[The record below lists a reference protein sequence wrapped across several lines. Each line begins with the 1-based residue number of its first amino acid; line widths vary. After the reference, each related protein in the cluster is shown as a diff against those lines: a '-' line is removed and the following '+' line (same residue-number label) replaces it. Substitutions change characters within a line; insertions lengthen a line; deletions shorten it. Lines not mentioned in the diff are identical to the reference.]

1 MKITKKKAPKWPPTP
16 VADAAAKVV
25 KWGERVNKKT
35 ALPMKNLPAHEPTT
49 SKTEPA
55 EKHEKSHQSKKTGN
69 NEVIII
75 SY

>member
-25 KWGERVNKKT
+25 KWERVNKKA
-35 ALPMKNLPAHEPTT
+35 ALPMKYPPAHEPTT
-49 SKTEPA
+49 PKTEPA
-55 EKHEKSHQSKKTGN
+55 ERHEKSHQSKKTGN